1 MQFQKGQSGNPAG
14 RPRGSRNQAS
24 IRLQE
29 MLEHSAEALFTRAVE
44 LAMAG
49 NIAALRLCLEPLL
62 PTHRNE
68 PLFCQMPPL
77 AKAADAVAA
86 IAGIA
91 SAALAGDVTADEA
104 AKLTKVMSLYVKAL
118 EANEFEDRLA
128 LLERTDLK
136 RMGEVR
142 NGALIDSRTTTP
154 SSFAGSGDRGV
165 GS

>member
-29 MLEHSAEALFTRAVE
+29 MLEQSAEGLFNKAVE

-62 PTHRNE
+62 PTHRNDA
-68 PLFCQMPPL
+68 LFCQMPPL

-91 SAALAGDVTADEA
+91 SAALAGEVTADEA

-136 RMGEVR
+136 RLGEAGNGDVR
-142 NGALIDSRTTTP
+142 S
-154 SSFAGSGDRGV
+154 
-165 GS
+165 

>member
-1 MQFQKGQSGNPAG
+1 
-14 RPRGSRNQAS
+14 
-24 IRLQE
+24 
-29 MLEHSAEALFTRAVE
+29 
-44 LAMAG
+44 MAK
-49 NIAALRLCLEPLL
+49 LL
-62 PTHRNE
+62 PTHKNE
-68 PLFCQMPPL
+68 PLFCEIPPL

-86 IAGIA
+86 IA

-142 NGALIDSRTTTP
+142 NGAPIASH
-154 SSFAGSGDRGV
+154 AGSIDGERKG
-165 GS
+165 